1 MSAGR
6 FYLKV
11 TKALPAASSICKFLG
26 ALGLLDQG
34 PIGLLSTRFDRN
46 ILRATTGSPRRESIN
61 NMKQCVEGLKKTSRR
76 SLGWAL
82 LVSYIALI
90 ASGCATPIGVTRV
103 DPRTAQ
109 FDLTANALN
118 TDRPSSFS
126 TRQLLNLG
134 LDELY
139 ESNPQE
145 ALAKLHKT
153 LAPTGDEDRIFALAE
168 LSFLHAEHGGDRSY
182 YFAATAYAFA
192 FLSPGKNGTPPKPI
206 DPRARWTV
214 DIYNRALAR
223 GLTEDG
229 GEHVFLRGG
238 KFPLPFGELTV
249 AFNEQDLI
257 WAGFRLKDFVS
268 AAELQVRGLRNR
280 YREPGVGASL
290 VAAIEP
296 IESLSSAQYKRIPR
310 RTKIPVSAFLR
321 YDDARGEL
329 VAGNLTGRL
338 EVYNPDSARTV
349 KINNNDVP
357 IEYEISSAL
366 ADTLEGSPVW
376 DFELAGFRSG
386 DFSLTRTGDGLF
398 MLGPH
403 RFGRIPLVLVHGTA
417 SSPARWAEMVNEIA
431 NDPRLF
437 DRYDIWYFMYNT
449 GNPIAY
455 SGMLLRD
462 ALTNAI
468 GEIDPEGRDPGL
480 KQMIVMGHSQGG
492 LLTKMTA
499 IDSGVSLWPF
509 RVPADEL
516 KVSTET
522 RDLLTRALFIKPLP
536 FVKRVVF
543 IATPHRGSYQALGLL
558 GSLGSWLVNMPGRLT
573 KLSVD
578 ILTLQTS
585 GVFLGTL
592 SGIPTS
598 IDNMNPNNAFLK
610 NLVSIPIAEGVIA
623 NSIIAVDSDTA
634 LSDAGDGVVK
644 YMSAHVDGI
653 ESEKIIRSGHS
664 VQGNSETILEVK
676 RILHEHV
683 KGLPALN
690 PSNVPDA
697 SK

>member
-1 MSAGR
+1 MT
-6 FYLKV
+6 LEV
-11 TKALPAASSICKFLG
+11 I
-26 ALGLLDQG
+26 D
-34 PIGLLSTRFDRN
+34 
-46 ILRATTGSPRRESIN
+46 
-61 NMKQCVEGLKKTSRR
+61 NMKHGVARLKQSSRHSVAR
-76 SLGWAL
+76 VILITC
-82 LVSYIALI
+82 IALS
-90 ASGCATPIGVTRV
+90 AAGCVTPIGVTRV

-139 ESNPQE
+139 ENNPQE

-153 LAPTGDEDRIFALAE
+153 LTPTGDEDLIFALAE

-192 FLSPGKNGTPPKPI
+192 FLLPGKNGTPPKPI
-206 DPRARWTV
+206 DPRARWAV

-223 GLTEDG
+223 GLTDDEG
-229 GEHVFLRGG
+229 QNVLLRGG
-238 KFPLPFGELTV
+238 KFKLPFGELTV

-257 WAGFRLKDFVS
+257 WTGFRLKDFVS

-290 VAAIEP
+290 VASIEP
-296 IESLSSAQYKRIPR
+296 VESLSTAQYRRIPAGI
-310 RTKIPVSAFLR
+310 KIPVSVFLR
-321 YDDARGEL
+321 YEDARSEL
-329 VAGNLTGRL
+329 VSGNITCRL

-366 ADTLEGSPVW
+366 ASTLEGARVW

-386 DFSLTRTGDGLF
+386 DFSLTKTGDGLF

-403 RFGRIPLVLVHGTA
+403 RVGRIPLVLVHGTA
-417 SSPARWAEMVNEIA
+417 SSPARWAEMVNEIS

-437 DRYDIWYFMYNT
+437 DRYDIWYFIYNT

-468 GEIDPEGRDPGL
+468 GEIDPEGKDPGL
-480 KQMIVMGHSQGG
+480 KQLIVMGHSQGG

-499 IDSGVSLWPF
+499 IDSGVYLWPF

-573 KLSVD
+573 KLSLD
-578 ILTLQTS
+578 ILTLQTQ

-610 NLVSIPIAEGVIA
+610 NLVEIPIAEGVIA
-623 NSIIAVDSDTA
+623 NSIIAVDSDSP
-634 LSDAGDGVVK
+634 LSSAGDGVVK
-644 YMSAHVDGI
+644 YSSAHLDGI

-664 VQGNSETILEVK
+664 VQGNPETILEVK

-690 PSNVPDA
+690 PSNVSNAD
-697 SK
+697 K